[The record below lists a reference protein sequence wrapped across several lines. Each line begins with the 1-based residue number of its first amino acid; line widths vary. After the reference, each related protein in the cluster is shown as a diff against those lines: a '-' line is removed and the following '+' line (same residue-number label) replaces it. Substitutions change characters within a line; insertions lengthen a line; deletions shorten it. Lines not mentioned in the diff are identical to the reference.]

1 MPSYPWRLSAQ
12 FWIEKVRHLYQILDS
27 MHAHGGFDLLCDQWS
42 TAAKRE
48 CIAEL
53 DRLAEVLI
61 AWKSQLQDEL
71 SSSTQPMD
79 PIPDP
84 GVAAKATHL
93 RIASSGP
100 APRVLALR
108 STRRE

>member
-12 FWIEKVRHLYQILDS
+12 FWIEKVGHLHQILDS

-42 TAAKRE
+42 TTAKRE
-48 CIAEL
+48 CVLEL
-53 DRLAEVLI
+53 DRLTETLI

-79 PIPDP
+79 PVPDP
-84 GVAAKATHL
+84 GVAARSTHL
-93 RIASSGP
+93 RIVSAGP
-100 APRVLALR
+100 APHTLSLR
-108 STRRE
+108 PAKGD